1 MLQQWQRNELALQLK
16 FHTMQLGLIMQHFH
30 HRLCFC
36 TRLQE
41 VMWCLPYHAISHFWN
56 WALWM
61 RGRFDQE
68 PKGTMHT
75 RAKQMGGCSAKDES
89 TAVVF
94 SVVIFLYACSFFFDN
109 LRVCLLTNLSWFVMS
124 QWCRSKSVQKSYL
137 RSRIKIVFRV
147 CNRHL
152 GLSKG
157 QSQWNLELYG
167 C

>member
-1 MLQQWQRNELALQLK
+1 MLLLCIRKLIGLVMNTFSKQCCNSDKEMRNELCNVFTIGCVFVQDYK
-16 FHTMQLGLIMQHFH
+16 K
-30 HRLCFC
+30 LCD
-36 TRLQE
+36 
-41 VMWCLPYHAISHFWN
+41 VCLNHAISHFWN

-75 RAKQMGGCSAKDES
+75 RAKQMGGCSAKDDF
-89 TAVVF
+89 VVC
-94 SVVIFLYACSFFFDN
+94 LFFCFDN
-109 LRVCLLTNLSWFVMS
+109 LRVCLLTNLNWFVMS

-137 RSRIKIVFRV
+137 RSRIKIVCRV
-147 CNRHL
+147 CNHHL

>member
-1 MLQQWQRNELALQLK
+1 MLQQWQRNEK
-16 FHTMQLGLIMQHFH
+16 LIMQRFH

-41 VMWCLPYHAISHFWN
+41 VMWCLSYHAISHFWN

-75 RAKQMGGCSAKDES
+75 RAKQMGGCSAKDDF
-89 TAVVF
+89 VVC
-94 SVVIFLYACSFFFDN
+94 LFFCFDN
-109 LRVCLLTNLSWFVMS
+109 LRVCLLTNLNWFVMS

-137 RSRIKIVFRV
+137 RSRIKIVCRV

>member
-16 FHTMQLGLIMQHFH
+16 FHTMQLGSIMQHFH

-41 VMWCLPYHAISHFWN
+41 VMWCLPYHGISHFWN

-75 RAKQMGGCSAKDES
+75 RAKQMGGCSAKDDF
-89 TAVVF
+89 VVCLF
-94 SVVIFLYACSFFFDN
+94 FFFFDN

-124 QWCRSKSVQKSYL
+124 QWCRS
-137 RSRIKIVFRV
+137 RIKIVCRV

-157 QSQWNLELYG
+157 QSQWNLEL
-167 C
+167 

>member
-1 MLQQWQRNELALQLK
+1 MLQQWQRNEK
-16 FHTMQLGLIMQHFH
+16 WIMQRFH

-68 PKGTMHT
+68 PNGTMHT
-75 RAKQMGGCSAKDES
+75 RAKQMGGCSAKDDF
-89 TAVVF
+89 VVC
-94 SVVIFLYACSFFFDN
+94 LFFCFDN

-137 RSRIKIVFRV
+137 RSRIKIVCRV